1 MKPRKRTRYSVD
13 SRLGD
18 SRSDFLSSPIIFTNA
33 NNAAVSLPVEIIHA
47 IFFIFQDSYG
57 RNPIR
62 IEIGPRYPPIWI
74 AITYVCHRWRVVAL
88 DFRKLWSTITPD
100 LSPKWLAAFLNR
112 SSYTPRHVCLRVG
125 PSPKKPRKRKRS
137 STRRRPVKRPLITL
151 PNEVTEEVL
160 SHVSRIESLHL
171 KGNTADVIRTLTFL
185 GPDGSMPLISLRVD
199 PWDELEYRHVEF
211 GDDDERQD
219 TSLILPDTLFGGG
232 AAQLRRL
239 YCCSGMHITFPQWVL
254 GNISEFTV
262 TLFFCPRR
270 LFSALRQMPQ
280 LEVLRVSPIQRYFS
294 LLHSDWITVP
304 VNLNKLTLLVI
315 EDTFLELSIAVL
327 DYISMPANVRKHLK
341 LTLDE
346 PTFSSYP
353 WERFATLMREKTTGS
368 HHPLYGVHFRREPS
382 STSVCLWASTT
393 EPGVAP
399 SPWPPLDDPFRLDI
413 RIVDYSCLHGVHT
426 SCYISSFHR
435 LQEICVFLGGQT
447 IQELFVE
454 YGTSPHRRRSP
465 MIHYRCW
472 RTLFSGFSS
481 LKTLHFGD
489 GAASLLA
496 NAWYVATSPQSQ
508 NTTGAAA
515 SRSCP
520 FGNLQR
526 LIVSRST
533 FTTLALWRWIHYS
546 FARPAEWEVS
556 DLRTDVEALLSDACW
571 GSAVG
576 LVEDVVESLL
586 MFLLYCRRQD
596 IQVFEVLLVKSL
608 VFPQG
613 LHLLQRLLHM
623 LDPDWNVIPEAVSRL
638 ASLTSLV

>member
-1 MKPRKRTRYSVD
+1 MLAPFHAYWHSLR
-13 SRLGD
+13 
-18 SRSDFLSSPIIFTNA
+18 SPISTNA
-33 NNAAVSLPVEIIHA
+33 NNAAVSLPVEILHT
-47 IFFIFQDSYG
+47 IFLFVTQDSYG
-57 RNPIR
+57 CNPIR
-62 IEIGPRYPPIWI
+62 VEIGPRYPPIWI
-74 AITYVCHRWRVVAL
+74 TITYVCHRWRVVAL

-112 SSYTPRHVCLRVG
+112 SSYTPKHVCLLVG

-211 GDDDERQD
+211 GTDDERQD

-254 GNISEFTV
+254 GSISEFTV
-262 TLFFCPRR
+262 TLSFCPRR

-280 LEVLRVSPIQRYFS
+280 LEVLRVSPIQRYSS

-304 VNLNKLTLLVI
+304 VNLNNLTLLVI

-341 LTLDE
+341 LTLDG
-346 PTFSSYP
+346 PIFSSYP

-368 HHPLYGVHFRREPS
+368 YHPLHGVHFRREPS

-399 SPWPPLDDPFRLDI
+399 LPWPPLDDPFRLDI
-413 RIVDYSCLHGVHT
+413 RVVDYSCLHGVHT
-426 SCYISSFHR
+426 LRSMSPFHQ
-435 LQEICVFLGGQT
+435 LQEFCVSVGGQT

-454 YGTSPHRRRSP
+454 YGTSPHRMGSP
-465 MIHYRCW
+465 MIHYLCW
-472 RTLFSGFSS
+472 RTIFSGLSS

-496 NAWYVATSPQSQ
+496 NAWYTAD
-508 NTTGAAA
+508 AAA
-515 SRSCP
+515 SRSSL
-520 FGNLQR
+520 FGSLQR
-526 LIVSRST
+526 LIVSRGGCT
-533 FTTLALWRWIHYS
+533 IETLWRWIHYA
-546 FARPAEWEVS
+546 FARPAEWDIS
-556 DLRTDVEALLSDACW
+556 DLRMDVEVLLSDVCW
-571 GSAVG
+571 NLEVG
-576 LVEDVVESLL
+576 LVYDITESLL
-586 MFLLYCRRQD
+586 MFLLYCRRLD
-596 IQVFEVLLVKSL
+596 VPVLEVKLPWHSPPGLLRQL
-608 VFPQG
+608 F
-613 LHLLQRLLHM
+613 HM
-623 LDPDWNVIPEAVSRL
+623 LDLDWNVILEGTFPNRSAVL
-638 ASLTSLV
+638 LIC